1 MKEKIG
7 TPKVWPVRFI
17 NNNNINNNDNKTK
30 QKQLP
35 GSISSTGCAS
45 LVIVIL
51 RNAIDLGIGLAIRIN
66 GDGNNRDTR
75 RYTSIKELQILGSPG
90 GSCSRL
96 WRWYYIHN
104 EREYEYQNDFLIYQI
119 IEDDLIVYIHIYII
133 IYIYLYII
141 IYIIIYIY
149 LLIIFL

>member
-75 RYTSIKELQILGSPG
+75 RYTSIKELQILGSPV

-104 EREYEYQNDFLIYQI
+104 EREYEYQIDFLIYQI
-119 IEDDLIVYIHIYII
+119 IEDDLVVYIHIYI
-133 IYIYLYII
+133 LYI
-141 IYIIIYIY
+141 
-149 LLIIFL
+149 